1 MFISRLSIRWRITI
15 GSLIIAILFFG
26 AGAVVAKN
34 QIASVLSSTAET
46 LLQHD
51 AAPYVVEIKNGA
63 HEVDQPGHAQL
74 VAIIDPA
81 GVLQRST
88 LPPELSPRLAELE
101 RFVREPRQI
110 AGGDG
115 RYLALSTLV
124 KTSNGEWTVVTARNL
139 EASALLLDRITGT
152 LLIGVFILV
161 VGFGIA
167 SWLLTGAALRPVS
180 RMRREA
186 SELSRSG
193 SRAELP
199 VGPARDELSALA
211 TTLNEFIG
219 LQRATAERE
228 RQLVS
233 DASHELRSPLAVLMA
248 QLELAHLSS
257 GDAAALEEQITAAEK
272 SARRVSELAT
282 RLLELSE
289 AEAQAEAPVGSETS
303 SWEELAAEVG
313 DAADHARLA
322 GLRSGVTVE
331 FETTAESRDA
341 HYPLDHW
348 RFRRVLDNLS
358 GNAIAAMPHGGELR
372 LSLNQRAN
380 DLELVIDDN
389 GSGIPVEFL
398 PRVFDRFARPD
409 ESRTHST
416 GGSGLGL
423 AIVHA
428 IVTSAG
434 GEVTLVNREPGGARA
449 TVVVPE
455 SPGTVQHPS

>member
-1 MFISRLSIRWRITI
+1 MLLSRLSIRWRITI
-15 GSLIIAILFFG
+15 GSLVIAVLFFG
-26 AGAVVAKN
+26 AGAIVAKN

-46 LLQHD
+46 LLEHD
-51 AAPYVVEIKNGA
+51 AAPYVIEIRNGA

-81 GVLQRST
+81 GVLQRTT
-88 LPPELSPRLAELE
+88 LPPELAPRLSELE
-101 RFVREPRQI
+101 RFVGEPREV
-110 AGGDG
+110 AAGDG
-115 RYLALSTLV
+115 NYLALSTPV
-124 KTSNGEWTVVTARNL
+124 ATTKGEWTVVTARNL

-152 LLIGVFILV
+152 LVIGALILV
-161 VGFGIA
+161 IGFGIA
-167 SWLLTGAALRPVS
+167 SWLLTGAALRPVA

-193 SRAELP
+193 SLAELP

-211 TTLNEFIG
+211 TTLNEFIRV
-219 LQRATAERE
+219 QRATAERE

-257 GDAAALEEQITAAEK
+257 GDAAALEEQLTAAEK
-272 SARRVSELAT
+272 SAHRVSELAT

-289 AEAQAEAPVGSETS
+289 AEAHVGNETS
-303 SWEELAAEVG
+303 SWEELVAEVG
-313 DAADHARLA
+313 DAADSARLA

-331 FETTAESRDA
+331 FQTTSDGREVRYA
-341 HYPLDHW
+341 LDRW
-348 RFRRVLDNLS
+348 GFRRVIDNLT
-358 GNAIAAMPHGGELR
+358 GNATTAMPEGGELT

-380 DLELVIDDN
+380 DVELVIEDD
-389 GSGIPVEFL
+389 GPGIPAEFL
-398 PRVFDRFARPD
+398 PRVFDRFTRPD
-409 ESRTHST
+409 ESRTAST

-428 IVTSAG
+428 LVASAG
-434 GEVTLVNREPGGARA
+434 GEVSLVNRMPHGVRA
-449 TVVVPE
+449 AVVIPADPDPE
-455 SPGTVQHPS
+455 AHAS